1 MELIVSKRDS
11 NSPVLTR
18 TIGDPSTG
26 THVSP
31 IASSSSQ
38 GSSTKPPLE
47 EKSST
52 DTTRPRLVER
62 PTYVELPSPGSF
74 TLDAAPVTTT
84 PPTPPQIPFGLTH
97 SRKSSGSPTIFD
109 PGLHALV
116 VDDDPLT
123 RMLMKRLLSRLGCSV
138 STAENGEL
146 ALEMI
151 LGVVKSSYTPS
162 TDNSAG
168 NDSIMEQSCSTKSD
182 EIKYHVIFLDNQM
195 PVLSGLKAIEK
206 LREAGRTD
214 FVVGVTGT
222 YCKFIPVIAIL
233 TVC

>member
-11 NSPVLTR
+11 SSPVLTR
-18 TIGDPSTG
+18 TIGDTSTG

-38 GSSTKPPLE
+38 GSSLTRPPLE
-47 EKSST
+47 ESST
-52 DTTRPRLVER
+52 GTTRPRLIER
-62 PTYVELPSPGSF
+62 PTYVELPSPGPF
-74 TLDAAPVTTT
+74 ILDAAAATTSPTTPVTPQT
-84 PPTPPQIPFGLTH
+84 PFSLAH
-97 SRKSSGSPTIFD
+97 SRKSSASPTIFD

-138 STAENGEL
+138 STAENGEI
-146 ALEMI
+146 AMEMI
-151 LGVVKSSYTPS
+151 LGLGPCRSSCTPS
-162 TDNSAG
+162 TDNSTG
-168 NDSIMEQSCSTKSD
+168 SGPILEQSCSSKSD
-182 EIKYHVIFLDNQM
+182 DIKYHVIFLDNQM

-206 LREAGRTD
+206 LREGGRRD

-222 YCKFIPVIAIL
+222 YL
-233 TVC
+233 